1 MISSQSSA
9 LPPPGAHISP
19 SSGGRGGPGEEIKP
33 SPPLGGRDV
42 RGGKEGGRAVR
53 GRREGGR
60 EGEGEGEGGGEGR
73 RPA

>member
-1 MISSQSSA
+1 MISSQTSA
-9 LPPPGAHISP
+9 LPPPGAHFSP

-53 GRREGGR
+53 DAQRIIQYFPFEQ
-60 EGEGEGEGGGEGR
+60 
-73 RPA
+73 AT